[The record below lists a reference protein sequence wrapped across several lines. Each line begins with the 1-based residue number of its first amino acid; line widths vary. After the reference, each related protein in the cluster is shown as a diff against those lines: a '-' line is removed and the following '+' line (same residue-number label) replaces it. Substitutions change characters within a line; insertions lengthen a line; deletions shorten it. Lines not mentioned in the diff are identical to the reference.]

1 MKALWKLARWAVL
14 QLVAFVAVLGLML
27 VLVSGAHFAVASATK
42 MHWLLGIAVGSV
54 VLLAIVVLWVAV
66 LLSTRPNPPAWA
78 KDLAPARTPNAK
90 GSLMQRFPA
99 QSMTVLFFTSLLA
112 AILVLAPISELLAS
126 HGICT
131 YHYAEKSKLPLTE
144 LLIRMYAWHT
154 IDALPAIDAWEVVKL
169 RPTLQPANT
178 RAQVLVLAYRLVV
191 VGIGISALVQWL
203 AIRKDRRKRAR
214 RARAASRSATARR

>member
-1 MKALWKLARWAVL
+1 VKGLWKLAVWIVE
-14 QLVAFVAVLGLML
+14 QLFAFVAVLSLMS
-27 VLVSGAHFAVASATK
+27 VLAAGAHFAVTAASR
-42 MHWLLGIAVGSV
+42 MNWLLGIAVGSG

-78 KDLAPARTPNAK
+78 KDFAPARTPNAK

-99 QSMTVLFFTSLLA
+99 QSMTVLFLTSLLA
-112 AILVLAPISELLAS
+112 AILVLTPISEQLAS

-131 YHYAEKSKLPLTE
+131 YQNAEKSKFPLAE
-144 LLIRMYAWHT
+144 LLFRMYAWHT
-154 IDALPAIDAWEVVKL
+154 IDALPAIDAWEVVKI

-178 RAQVLVLAYRLVV
+178 PAQVLVLAYRLAV

-203 AIRKDRRKRAR
+203 VIRKDRRRRAR
-214 RARAASRSATARR
+214 RARKPSA